1 MSLPKNQNLTPV
13 AKRLRREMT
22 KQEKH
27 LWYDFLR
34 NFKYQFNRQKVIG
47 RYIVDFYCHSARL
60 VVEIDGGQH
69 FEDSNLQKDNVRTG
83 VLESYG
89 LNILRFTNNEVDQNF
104 YEVCMAIQEQVEL
117 LVGLSDDV

>member
-1 MSLPKNQNLTPV
+1 
-13 AKRLRREMT
+13 MT

-69 FEDSNLQKDNVRTG
+69 FEDSNLQKDNIRMR

-89 LNILRFTNNEVDQNF
+89 LHIFRFTNNEVDQNF

>member
-69 FEDSNLQKDNVRTG
+69 FEDSNLQKDNIRMR

-89 LNILRFTNNEVDQNF
+89 LHIFRFTNNEVDQNF